1 MAAAM
6 NYCDLFLVSANSA
19 TLPEKKRKKEKER
32 KKEKYQL
39 KDNDRFY
46 LSLGTL

>member
-19 TLPEKKRKKEKER
+19 TLPEKREKER
-32 KKEKYQL
+32 ERKEERKIPI
-39 KDNDRFY
+39 KR
-46 LSLGTL
+46 